1 MKKRLFKILIL
12 FLVFLLGLAA
22 GYLYF
27 QKIHPQKIETQ
38 KQETNVYIKFLSEV
52 YDKIKENYWNKL
64 DDEDLGNL
72 FKLGIEKLS
81 GKTQDIKIKDKQ
93 DFEDMLTDIFKIV
106 KEDKNKDFTVQLSQL
121 VLMNLEPQKRNALYT
136 AKNKEDLGNRVQ
148 NINPENDLYKILGL
162 DKNASQQQIED
173 AYENKASELEPKK
186 DKSEEAKQE
195 LEKVN
200 YAYQTLNSPDAK
212 EIYDKKGIEPT
223 VFGKL
228 VRPDMLHLYIKKMS
242 PTTLDELEQTTEK
255 FDNTTG
261 LDTLILDLR
270 DNIGG
275 SIELLTY
282 LLGPFIGPDRYAF
295 DFFHQGDKT
304 PYKTKIGWLPSL
316 ARYKKVVI
324 LINENTQSSAEI
336 MAATLKKYNVGVLVG
351 NKTKGWGTIESVIDV
366 NTQIDPQEKYSI
378 FLVNSLSL
386 NEDNQPIE
394 GKGVSPT
401 IQINDS
407 GWENQLFA
415 YFHYPELAKA
425 VKEIWNTP
433 PSF

>member
-12 FLVFLLGLAA
+12 FLIFLLGLAA

-27 QKIHPQKIETQ
+27 QKTNPQKIETQ

-72 FKLGIEKLS
+72 FKLGTEKLS
-81 GKTQDIKIKDKQ
+81 GKTQDVKIKDKS
-93 DFEDMLTDIFKIV
+93 DFENMLTEIFKIV

-121 VLMNLEPQKRNALYT
+121 VLMNLEPQKRSALYT
-136 AKNKEDLGNRVQ
+136 AENKEDLGNRVR
-148 NINPENDLYKILGL
+148 NVNPETG
-162 DKNASQQQIED
+162 Q
-173 AYENKASELEPKK
+173 
-186 DKSEEAKQE
+186 
-195 LEKVN
+195 V
-200 YAYQTLNSPDAK
+200 
-212 EIYDKKGIEPT
+212 EPT

-228 VRPDMLHLYIKKMS
+228 VRPDMLHLYIKTMS

-255 FDNTTG
+255 FDNTIG

-270 DNIGG
+270 DNVGG

-304 PYKTKIGWLPSL
+304 PYRTKIGWLPSL

-336 MAATLKKYNVGVLVG
+336 MVAALKKYNVGVLVG
-351 NKTKGWGTIESVIDV
+351 TKTKGWGTIESVIDM

-386 NEDNQPIE
+386 NEENQPIE

-401 IQINDS
+401 IQINDP

-415 YFHYPELAKA
+415 YFHYLELTKA

-433 PSF
+433 PENL